1 MIMISYLEG
10 AVVSSSEKFAV
21 VLVGGVGY
29 KVFLSQSASDRI
41 RHIGDAVKVFT
52 HLHVREDALDLYGF
66 FDAAELELF
75 EMLLTVSGIGP
86 KMALAIISIDKPS
99 VLAGAIVREDAVF
112 LTKISGIGN
121 KMAQKI
127 ILELK
132 EKIGRLSFKAEDAE
146 GALDADAIDALVSL
160 GWHMKDARDAL
171 KKVPKEIAQTE
182 LRIKSALKLLGK

>member
-1 MIMISYLEG
+1 MISYLEG
-10 AVVSSSEKFAV
+10 TVVSLSDKFAV
-21 VLVGGVGY
+21 VLVHGVGY
-29 KVFLSQSASDRI
+29 KVFLSPATSDTV
-41 RHIGDAVKVFT
+41 RHIGQTIKVFT

-66 FDAAELELF
+66 LDAAELELF

-99 VLAGAIVREDAVF
+99 VLAGAIAREDAVF

-132 EKIGRLSFKAEDAE
+132 EKISKLSFKAEDAE
-146 GALDADAIDALVSL
+146 GARDADAIDALVSL
-160 GWHMKDARDAL
+160 GWHMKDAREAL
-171 KKVPKEIAQTE
+171 KKVPKEIEKTE
-182 LRIKSALKLLGK
+182 LRIKEALRILGK